1 MSEDS
6 FHVKTPIV
14 SMGVT
19 RKEHIL
25 EVEEGQSYLIRAWN
39 WRKFGFIYKL
49 LTVKDGEL
57 IVKVMRR

>member
-6 FHVKTPIV
+6 IHVKTPLI
-14 SMGVT
+14 SFGFT
-19 RKEHIL
+19 KKEHIM
-25 EVEEGQSYLIRAWN
+25 EVEEGQSYLIRTWK
-39 WRKFGFIYKL
+39 WRKLGFIYKL